1 MNCTFSQ
8 PVNYQG
14 NPPGKNDAFAF
25 TQMTC
30 TDSGGGTGTES
41 IEQITGP
48 GVGSGTFWISK
59 QLDYGQVLILTF
71 LLIFFIGFVV
81 KFLWN
86 FNKQDSDQK
95 L

>member
-1 MNCTFSQ
+1 MNCNFSQ
-8 PVNYQG
+8 PVNYTG
-14 NPPGKNDAFAF
+14 EPPAAKEPFAF
-25 TQMTC
+25 SQMTC
-30 TDSGGGTGTES
+30 DGSVGTGGAT
-41 IEQITGP
+41 EQITGA
-48 GVGSGTFWISK
+48 GEFWVSK

-71 LLIFFIGFVV
+71 LLIFFVGFVA

>member
-1 MNCTFSQ
+1 MNCNFSQ

-25 TQMTC
+25 SQVTC
-30 TDSGGGTGTES
+30 TDSGGGTGTAS
-41 IEQITGP
+41 IEQITGA
-48 GVGSGTFWISK
+48 GEFWISK

-71 LLIFFIGFVV
+71 LLIFFVGFVA

>member
-1 MNCTFSQ
+1 MNCNFSQ

-14 NPPGKNDAFAF
+14 VPPGKNDPFAF

-30 TDSGGGTGTES
+30 ISTTK
-41 IEQITGP
+41 EQVVGP
-48 GVGSGTFWISK
+48 GMGSGTFWISK

-71 LLIFFIGFVV
+71 LLIFFVGFIT

-86 FNKQDSDQK
+86 FVKQDSDQK